1 VGEEVEIKREMKK
14 KAEREREREREN
26 KEKIIAAQ
34 ASSIFSFIINCLL

>member
-1 VGEEVEIKREMKK
+1 VGEEAEIKR
-14 KAEREREREREN
+14 EREREREREN